1 MENTS
6 LPAFGIRFNMANAI
20 STLLHSTRVIRYPLI
35 IYIYIYDKIYIDIGE
50 FSMYFECST
59 FFFFVIRQLIDVP

>member
-6 LPAFGIRFNMANAI
+6 LPAFGIRFNMADAI

-35 IYIYIYDKIYIDIGE
+35 IYDKIYIDIGE
-50 FSMYFECST
+50 FSMYS
-59 FFFFVIRQLIDVP
+59 V